1 MGCSSCGQSLSGGGG
16 SDIWLILG
24 AIGAG
29 LLGYF
34 LLGRK
39 Q

>member
-1 MGCSSCGQSLSGGGG
+1 MGCSSCGQTSMGGD
-16 SDIWLILG
+16 SSNIWLILG